1 MQTSYNCPSFHPWCP
16 YNTRNSKDKSFILR
30 FAAISPMFLKVARW
44 THCDVVQTNAI
55 IGPPN
60 NLLKSCNE
68 ASWQLPSMYSIAV
81 LTFCKLQR
89 LYTVLAPI
97 LQYIYTGSHISI
109 GRSYHLLLPTA
120 IIIRLFRSSAA
131 YSMHNGIKFNMKL
144 NKKDAFRDLIISI
157 CNDLKS

>member
-1 MQTSYNCPSFHPWCP
+1 
-16 YNTRNSKDKSFILR
+16 
-30 FAAISPMFLKVARW
+30 
-44 THCDVVQTNAI
+44 
-55 IGPPN
+55 
-60 NLLKSCNE
+60 
-68 ASWQLPSMYSIAV
+68 MYSIAV

-131 YSMHNGIKFNMKL
+131 YSMHNGVKFIMKL
-144 NKKDAFRDLIISI
+144 NKNKAVLSVRKQLPEGRFGPTKYNNIGTYEQIVGSKRPSGN
-157 CNDLKS
+157 C